1 MCYFLSE
8 TLNISREILK
18 NKVFLSSINLILCI
32 NFDVWFIAK
41 NECNKNQLI
50 ELMNLSEFERERLSI

>member
-8 TLNISREILK
+8 TLKISREILK

-41 NECNKNQLI
+41 NEGNKNQLI
-50 ELMNLSEFERERLSI
+50 ELMNVSEFENQRLSI

>member
-41 NECNKNQLI
+41 NEGNKNQLI
-50 ELMNLSEFERERLSI
+50 ELMNVSEF